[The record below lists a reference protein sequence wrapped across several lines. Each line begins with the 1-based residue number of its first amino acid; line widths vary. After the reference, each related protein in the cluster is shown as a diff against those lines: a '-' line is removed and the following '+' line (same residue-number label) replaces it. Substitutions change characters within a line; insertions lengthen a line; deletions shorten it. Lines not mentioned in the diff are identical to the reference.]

1 MLCRIIGGRESEEHA
16 HPWIARVFG
25 GRKINC
31 NFFFALYAFELYST
45 ITHSKVYQAIVSF
58 QAVLLA
64 FVVQL
69 WSQVNFCFFEKLVRQ
84 RLFVSIYRWSSF
96 SCKKTSQYIEY
107 KEMKYQP
114 DICSLPTIARTT
126 MRAAMDQNRVII
138 VTVAVFFFVRYH
150 LWFQSLPSY
159 HHVSMMI

>member
-1 MLCRIIGGRESEEHA
+1 MY
-16 HPWIARVFG
+16 P
-25 GRKINC
+25 
-31 NFFFALYAFELYST
+31 
-45 ITHSKVYQAIVSF
+45 
-58 QAVLLA
+58 
-64 FVVQL
+64 
-69 WSQVNFCFFEKLVRQ
+69 
-84 RLFVSIYRWSSF
+84 WSSF

-150 LWFQSLPSY
+150 L
-159 HHVSMMI
+159 